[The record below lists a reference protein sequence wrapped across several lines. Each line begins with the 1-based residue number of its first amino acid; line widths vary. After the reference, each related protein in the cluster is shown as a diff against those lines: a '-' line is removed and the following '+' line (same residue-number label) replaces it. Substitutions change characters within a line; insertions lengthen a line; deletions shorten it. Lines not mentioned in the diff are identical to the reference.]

1 MKLALFTLNDQSLK
15 IAEKIARDQK
25 YKTRI
30 FQGKEEYSS
39 FSQLVASV
47 YKDYEGLVF
56 IMATGIVVRTIA
68 PLLQNKAEDPAV
80 LVIDPQG
87 EFVISLLSGH
97 LGGANKL
104 AKEISHILK
113 AQPVI
118 TTATDVLGKKSVE
131 EWAQHFNLKIVNLE
145 GLVKVNGALVRG
157 EKINVFTEIDPE
169 YFREYPLTDSDKIQ
183 FYPLGFLNREVVPG
197 GVCLSISKDNQRS
210 FLKKVDLQLVVGNLV
225 VGIGCRQGV
234 SREKIKAFLKDVFS
248 EAGLNLANLR
258 KLVSIDIKREEKGLI
273 ALAKELGVS
282 LEFFTAEELK
292 ECLKENKHLGFSYSK
307 FVEKTVGVGAVCEP
321 AALKGSRQGRLL
333 IGKRSREGMTLA
345 VVEEKLPWWV

>member
-1 MKLALFTLNDQSLK
+1 LKLALFTLNDQSLK

-183 FYPLGFLNREVVPG
+183 FYPVAFLNREVVPG
-197 GVCLSISKDNQRS
+197 GVCLSISKDNRRD
-210 FLKKVDLQLVVGNLV
+210 LLNKADLQLVAGNLV
-225 VGIGCRQGV
+225 VGIGCRQGT
-234 SREKIKAFLKDVFS
+234 SREKLKEFLTDVFS
-248 EAGLNLANLR
+248 EAGLSLANVR
-258 KLVSIDIKREEKGLI
+258 KLVSIDVKREEKGLI